1 MPIFAHAQNNNKH
14 SLIQSLMQSIICNSI
29 QHISVGKSVYCS
41 VVVNSRNVSEEHI
54 CAENIILNPGILKE
68 PAQPKL
74 CRVLRNSDDF
84 LKLNDSVA
92 LSRTVNHHRNNVLR
106 ISLGSD
112 NLLTDN
118 HVICSVNNLLS
129 AVEYR
134 YVGCAYQALDNV

>member
-1 MPIFAHAQNNNKH
+1 MWVKSDKYLSRYSDLPIFVRAQNSNKH
-14 SLIQSLMQSIICNSI
+14 SLIRSLMQSIICNSI
-29 QHISVGKSVYCS
+29 QHISVGKYVYCP

-68 PAQPKL
+68 SAQPKL

-84 LKLNDSVA
+84 LEPNDSVA

-118 HVICSVNNLLS
+118 HVICS
-129 AVEYR
+129 R
-134 YVGCAYQALDNV
+134 F